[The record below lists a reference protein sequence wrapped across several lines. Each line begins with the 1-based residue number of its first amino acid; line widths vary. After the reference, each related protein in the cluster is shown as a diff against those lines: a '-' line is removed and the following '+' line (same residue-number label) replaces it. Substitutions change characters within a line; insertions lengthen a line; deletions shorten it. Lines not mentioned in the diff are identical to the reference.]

1 MSEQTKTFRI
11 RDEEYIEDMRWI
23 RASIARNR
31 RELEEMRE
39 LSKKA
44 REHLEAIVGPLP
56 KV

>member
-1 MSEQTKTFRI
+1 MSEQTKNFRI

-39 LSKKA
+39 LSRKA
-44 REHLEAIVGPLP
+44 RAHLEAIAGRLS
-56 KV
+56 KG